1 MANLPGNRGSGG
13 GEGGGGRGPGG
24 RDSGGRGRG
33 PGGQRSQED
42 SEFEDKV
49 IHINRCA
56 KVVKG
61 GRRFSFSAIVVVG
74 DKKGQVGIGLGKASE
89 VPEAI
94 KKAGKKA
101 RKSLVKVSLEG
112 KTIPHEILGHFGA
125 SQVLMK
131 PAPEGT
137 GVIASSSVRA
147 ILEAAG
153 IQDINAKSLKRDN
166 PHNVVK
172 ATLDALK
179 KLRTFSDIAKA
190 RGKTLAEIL

>member
-1 MANLPGNRGSGG
+1 MSIVQQQALR
-13 GEGGGGRGPGG
+13 
-24 RDSGGRGRG
+24 
-33 PGGQRSQED
+33 QEE

-74 DKKGQVGIGLGKASE
+74 DKKGQVGIGLGKAGE

-94 KKAGKKA
+94 KKAGKQAKKNLM
-101 RKSLVKVSLEG
+101 RVPLEG
-112 KTIPHEILGHFGA
+112 NTIPHEVIGHFGA

-137 GVIASSSVRA
+137 GIIASSSVRA
-147 ILEAAG
+147 ILEVAG
-153 IQDINAKSLKRDN
+153 IQNILTKSIRRDN
-166 PHNVVK
+166 PHNVVR
-172 ATLDALK
+172 ATLEG
-179 KLRTFSDIAKA
+179 LRSLRSFSDIAKA
-190 RGKTLAEIL
+190 RGKTVAEIL

>member
-1 MANLPGNRGSGG
+1 MAYGQQGRRDNR
-13 GEGGGGRGPGG
+13 E
-24 RDSGGRGRG
+24 
-33 PGGQRSQED
+33 QEAP
-42 SEFEDKV
+42 EFEDKV

-74 DKKGQVGIGLGKASE
+74 NKKGQVGVGLGKAGE

-94 KKAGKKA
+94 KKAAKKA
-101 RKSLVKVSLEG
+101 RKNLLTVSLDG
-112 KTIPHEILGHFGA
+112 TTIPHETVGRFGA
-125 SQVLMK
+125 STIVMK
-131 PAPEGT
+131 PAPDGT

-153 IQDINAKSLKRDN
+153 IENINAKSTRRDN

-172 ATLDALK
+172 ATLTALK
-179 KLRTFSDIAKA
+179 QLRRFEDIAA
-190 RGKTLAEIL
+190 GRGKTVAEII